1 MENHM
6 KVDLMTQIGAV
17 DREVSERDHK
27 GKARLVVS
35 ASRTFATS
43 PDDLW
48 EAITKPER
56 LARWFG
62 SVSGDLRLGGSFQI
76 KDNAKGE
83 VTACKPPEMLAV
95 TWKMYGDEGWVQA
108 HLSPSNGGTLL
119 KVEHILSRRL
129 FDRLY
134 WSWYGA
140 GATGVGW
147 ELWLLGLEQYV
158 GSGAATTDDLE
169 RWRLTD
175 EGNAYLK
182 RATHAWARAEIA
194 HGEREATAMKR
205 AARACTFYSK
215 LAAH

>member
-1 MENHM
+1 MDIE
-6 KVDLMTQIGAV
+6 LMTQLAAV
-17 DREVSERDHK
+17 NREVSDREHR
-27 GKARLVVS
+27 GKVRRVVS

-43 PDDLW
+43 PVDLW
-48 EAITKPER
+48 DAITQPER

-62 SVSGDLRLGGSFQI
+62 SVSGDLHLGGSFQI
-76 KDNAKGE
+76 KGNAHGE

-95 TWKMYGDEGWVQA
+95 TWRMFGDESWVQA
-108 HLSPSNGGTLL
+108 HLSSTPDGGTLL

-147 ELWLLGLEQYV
+147 ELWLLALDRHV
-158 GSGAATTDDLE
+158 ASGAATVDALE
-169 RWRLTD
+169 RWRVTD
-175 EGNAYLK
+175 EGRAYLK
-182 RATHAWARAEIA
+182 QASLDWGRAEVA
-194 HGEREATAMKR
+194 HGEREARAMKR

>member
-1 MENHM
+1 MN
-6 KVDLMTQIGAV
+6 VDVMTQIGAV
-17 DREVSERDHK
+17 NREVSDRDHE
-27 GKARLVVS
+27 GKVRRVVS

-95 TWKMYGDEGWVQA
+95 TWRMYGDESWVQA
-108 HLSPSNGGTLL
+108 HLSPESGGTVL

-134 WSWYGA
+134 WSWYA
-140 GATGVGW
+140 PVRPAW
-147 ELWLLGLEQYV
+147 V
-158 GSGAATTDDLE
+158 GSCGSWGSTSTSGPALPPPTTSSAGD
-169 RWRLTD
+169 
-175 EGNAYLK
+175 
-182 RATHAWARAEIA
+182 
-194 HGEREATAMKR
+194 
-205 AARACTFYSK
+205 
-215 LAAH
+215 

>member
-1 MENHM
+1 MN
-6 KVDLMTQIGAV
+6 VDVMTQIGAV
-17 DREVSERDHK
+17 DRAVSDRDHN
-27 GKARLVVS
+27 GKTRRVVS
-35 ASRTFATS
+35 ASRTFTTS

-76 KDNAKGE
+76 KGNAKGE
-83 VTACKPPEMLAV
+83 ITVCKPPETLAV
-95 TWKMYGDEGWVQA
+95 TWKMYGDESWVQA
-108 HLSPSNGGTLL
+108 QLSPCNDGTLL
-119 KVEHILSRRL
+119 EVEHILSRRL

-147 ELWLLGLEQYV
+147 ELWLLGLDQYV
-158 GSGAATTDDLE
+158 ASGSATTDNLE
-169 RWRLTD
+169 HWRLTD
-175 EGNAYLK
+175 EGKDYLERSTNA
-182 RATHAWARAEIA
+182 WGRAEIA

-205 AARACTFYSK
+205 AARACAFYSK
-215 LAAH
+215 LPAH

>member
-1 MENHM
+1 MN
-6 KVDLMTQIGAV
+6 VDLMAQIGAV
-17 DREVSERDHK
+17 TREVSDRDHL
-27 GKARLVVS
+27 GKLRRVVS
-35 ASRTFATS
+35 ASRIFATS

-48 EAITKPER
+48 EAITQPER

-95 TWKMYGDEGWVQA
+95 TWRMYGDESWVQA
-108 HLSPSNGGTLL
+108 HLSSSSDGGPLL

-147 ELWLLGLEQYV
+147 ELWLLGLDQYLR
-158 GSGAATTDDLE
+158 SGTASTDELE
-169 RWRLTD
+169 CWRVTD
-175 EGNAYLK
+175 EGKAYLK
-182 RATHAWARAEIA
+182 RATHHWGRAEIL
-194 HGEREATAMKR
+194 HGEREAKAMKR
-205 AARACTFYSK
+205 AARTCTFYSK

>member
-1 MENHM
+1 MDI
-6 KVDLMTQIGAV
+6 DLMSQIGAV
-17 DREVSERDHK
+17 DRVVTERDHN
-27 GKARLVVS
+27 GKTRRVVS
-35 ASRTFATS
+35 ASRTFTTS

-48 EAITKPER
+48 DAITKPER

-62 SVSGDLRLGGSFQI
+62 VVSGELRLGGSFQI

-83 VTACKPPEMLAV
+83 VITCTPPEMLAV
-95 TWKMYGDEGWVQA
+95 TWKMFGDESWVQA
-108 HLSPSNGGTLL
+108 HLSPTDGGTLL

-147 ELWLLGLEQYV
+147 ELWILGLDQYLKTNT
-158 GSGAATTDDLE
+158 ATADDLE
-169 RWRLTD
+169 RWRVT
-175 EGNAYLK
+175 EAGRAYLK
-182 RATHAWARAEIA
+182 RATHAWALAEIA
-194 HGEREATAMKR
+194 QGERETKAMKR

>member
-1 MENHM
+1 MNI
-6 KVDLMTQIGAV
+6 DLMTQIGAV
-17 DREVSERDHK
+17 NRAVSDRDHK
-27 GKARLVVS
+27 GKLRRVVS
-35 ASRTFATS
+35 ASRIFATS
-43 PDDLW
+43 PEDLW
-48 EAITKPER
+48 EAITHAER

-76 KDNAKGE
+76 KGNAHGE

-95 TWKMYGDEGWVQA
+95 TWRMFGDESWVQA
-108 HLSPSNGGTLL
+108 QLSPAANGGTLL
-119 KVEHILSRRL
+119 RIEHILSRHL

-147 ELWLLGLEQYV
+147 ELWLLALDQYV
-158 GSGAATTDDLE
+158 ASGAPTADELE
-169 RWRLTD
+169 RWRVTD
-175 EGNAYLK
+175 EGKAYLK
-182 RATHAWARAEIA
+182 RATHDWGLAEIA
-194 HGEREATAMKR
+194 HGEREAKAMKR

>member
-1 MENHM
+1 MEID
-6 KVDLMTQIGAV
+6 VMTQIGAV
-17 DREVSERDHK
+17 NREVSDRDHE
-27 GKARLVVS
+27 GKVRRVVS
-35 ASRTFATS
+35 ATRTFATS

-83 VTACKPPEMLAV
+83 VIVCKPPEMLAV
-95 TWKMYGDEGWVQA
+95 TWRMYGDESWVHA
-108 HLSPSNGGTLL
+108 HLSPSPDGGTLL
-119 KVEHILSRRL
+119 KVEHILSRRF

-147 ELWLLGLEQYV
+147 ELWLLGLAQYV

-169 RWRLTD
+169 RWRPTG
-175 EGNAYLK
+175 EGKDYLE
-182 RATHAWARAEIA
+182 RATHDWGRAEIA
-194 HGEREATAMKR
+194 HGEREAKAMKR
-205 AARACTFYSK
+205 AARACAFYSK

>member
-1 MENHM
+1 MNID
-6 KVDLMTQIGAV
+6 VMTQIAAV
-17 DREVSERDHK
+17 DRKVTERAHE

-35 ASRTFATS
+35 ASRAIATP

-48 EAITKPER
+48 QAITQPER

-62 SVSGDLRLGGSFQI
+62 SVSGNLRLGGSFQI
-76 KDNAKGE
+76 KDNARGV
-83 VTACKPPEMLAV
+83 VTACNPPETLAV

-108 HLSPSNGGTLL
+108 HLSSSNDATRLQ
-119 KVEHILSRRL
+119 VEHILSRRF

-147 ELWLLGLEQYV
+147 ELWLLGLDQYV
-158 GSGAATTDDLE
+158 SSGTATTDGLE
-169 RWRLTD
+169 RWRVTD
-175 EGNAYLK
+175 EGKHYLK
-182 RATHAWARAEIA
+182 RATDAWGRAEIA

-205 AARACTFYSK
+205 AARACGFYSK
-215 LAAH
+215 LAAP

>member
-1 MENHM
+1 MNI
-6 KVDLMTQIGAV
+6 DLMTQIGAV
-17 DREVSERDHK
+17 NRAVSDRDHA
-27 GKARLVVS
+27 GKVRRVVS

-48 EAITKPER
+48 EAITNAER

-76 KDNAKGE
+76 KGNAHGE
-83 VTACKPPEMLAV
+83 VTACKPPEKLAV
-95 TWKMYGDEGWVQA
+95 TWKMFGDVSWVQA
-108 HLSPSNGGTLL
+108 HLSSSPHGGTLL
-119 KVEHILSRRL
+119 EVEHILSRRL

-147 ELWLLGLEQYV
+147 ELWLLALDQHLV
-158 GSGAATTDDLE
+158 SGAPTADELE
-169 RWRLTD
+169 RWRVTD
-175 EGNAYLK
+175 EGKAYLK
-182 RATHAWARAEIA
+182 RAAHDWGRAEMA
-194 HGEREATAMKR
+194 HGEREAKAMKR
-205 AARACTFYSK
+205 AARTCTFYSK